1 MAEEGRRKK
10 KKSKKSRRGQSR
22 STDALD
28 EEQPLPIHNGEAEFS
43 HGATYNADNDAV
55 IFDNN
60 NNDDEPLVAVA
71 SADVEENVITL
82 VQDGGF
88 EDAIPAPIEEPD
100 ANVEAEQPGFTED
113 GLAVAMAVDTAA
125 EDEYI
130 YSAIEY
136 DPDSKPPLHKN
147 RRFRVYTC
155 MAFMVVIAVVVIVV
169 VYTTRSAK
177 GVETTELEKLVNGA
191 PSFSPTAPPTTNR
204 EASGIR
210 EQVEAGILQRGE
222 NFTDMLKTD
231 PRYRA
236 LEWILHRDQMELD
249 SDDVRLYQ
257 RYVLALFAFAL
268 DSLAWSACGE
278 HRKFGNETEFFAIED
293 CGIENRATSVYE
305 SHKVWLSS
313 THECDWYGV
322 ICSKDFVVRG
332 VELMGNGL
340 IGEIPPEISQLRFLQ
355 YLALNGNCLYGT
367 IPAEFG
373 NMPNLLSLELHGNGL
388 SGKLPTEMYDAS
400 KLQLLNV
407 AMQYGY
413 TSVCYMSN
421 GTYVNTAYERGGV
434 TSNDLN
440 FGLIGQVLESNVT
453 KWASMK
459 GLHLFDNSFSG
470 KVSEEVGSLKY
481 LVFLRA
487 HNNRLSSPLPNDLV
501 NLKKTREVYLYRNEM
516 YLDIPPLIGNMEDLE
531 DLRLHENEMRG
542 KIPDSLYSI
551 RKLKQL
557 WLQDTLHCEQVEGA
571 GYSCST
577 DSDVGFSG
585 TISTKI
591 GNLKKLKALYI
602 HNNPIGGVI
611 PTEIGL
617 CEDLSRLHI
626 HKTNIAGSSPRELCL
641 LRDKNL
647 NSENDQ
653 GVMYADCRPNNKT
666 EDPFFACDCCTDC
679 CDHTTKV
686 CVADD

>member
-1 MAEEGRRKK
+1 MAEEGRKKK
-10 KKSKKSRRGQSR
+10 KKSKKSRRSQSR
-22 STDALD
+22 SADALD

-43 HGATYNADNDAV
+43 HGADYNADNDPV

-60 NNDDEPLVAVA
+60 NNDDEPLVA

-82 VQDGGF
+82 VQDDGL

-100 ANVEAEQPGFTED
+100 ANVEPEQPGFTED

-155 MAFMVVIAVVVIVV
+155 MAFMVVITVVVVVV

-210 EQVEAGILQRGE
+210 EQVEAGILQRGV
-222 NFTDMLKTD
+222 NFTGMPDSD
-231 PRYRA
+231 PRKRA
-236 LEWILHRDQMELD
+236 LEWILHYDQQQLD

-257 RYVLALFAFAL
+257 RYVLALFAIAL
-268 DSLAWSACGE
+268 DSLAWLTCGE
-278 HRKFGNETEFFAIED
+278 HRKFGNETEFFVTED
-293 CGIENRATSVYE
+293 CGMTNAATGVYE

-313 THECDWYGV
+313 TDECEWYGV
-322 ICSKDFVVRG
+322 ICSKDDVVRG
-332 VELMGNGL
+332 VELMGNSL

-367 IPAEFG
+367 IPPEFG

-388 SGKLPTEMYDAS
+388 SGKLPTELYDAS

-407 AMQYGY
+407 AMQYSY
-413 TSVCYMSN
+413 NSVCIMSN
-421 GTYVNTAYERGGV
+421 NTYVNTVYERGGV
-434 TSNDLN
+434 TSRDLN
-440 FGLIGQVLESNVT
+440 FGLIGQVLDSNVT
-453 KWASMK
+453 KWTSMK

-470 KVSEEVGSLKY
+470 KVSDEVGSLKY
-481 LVFLRA
+481 LVYLRA
-487 HNNRLSSPLPNDLV
+487 HNNRLSSILPNKLT

-516 YLDIPPLIGNMEDLE
+516 YYGIPSRIGDMEDLE
-531 DLRLHENEMRG
+531 DLRLHENEMDG
-542 KIPDSLYSI
+542 EIPDSLYSL
-551 RKLKQL
+551 RKLKNL
-557 WLQDTLHCEQVEGA
+557 WLQDTVHCEDVQGK
-571 GYSCST
+571 GYECSA
-577 DSDVGFSG
+577 DSDFGFSG

-602 HNNPIGGVI
+602 NNNPIGGVI

-617 CEDLSRLHI
+617 CEDLTELHI
-626 HKTNIAGSSPRELCL
+626 HKTNIGGSSPEELCL

-647 NSENDQ
+647 NNERNV
-653 GVMYADCRPNNKT
+653 GVLYADCRPNNKT
-666 EDPFFACDCCTDC
+666 QDPFFACDCCTDC

-686 CVADD
+686 CIADD